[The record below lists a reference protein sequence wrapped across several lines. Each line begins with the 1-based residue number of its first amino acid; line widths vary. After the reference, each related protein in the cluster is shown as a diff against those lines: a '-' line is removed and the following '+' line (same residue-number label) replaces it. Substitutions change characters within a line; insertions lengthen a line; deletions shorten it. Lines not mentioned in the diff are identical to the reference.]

1 MDLSHLISAQRL
13 LGIGFVCLLLGLAVV
28 MPCWQGCD
36 VHAKTIYSYIDEQGN
51 PVFTDAPETIPQ
63 RYRAK
68 VKMHEQRTDEQPVSL
83 SQSVERRLRGQIRT
97 IRSFLPTFRTGIY
110 GLGPR
115 QSEIVTYAGLA
126 TVVLLMVMYL
136 AKSQFT
142 RLLGLGLLVLLGFA
156 VPVLLYVTDDGP
168 SDRLQKATA
177 AAGQAQ
183 DERLKQAS
191 Q

>member
-1 MDLSHLISAQRL
+1 MGLSHLISAQRL
-13 LGIGFVCLLLGLAVV
+13 LGIGVVCLLLGLAAAV
-28 MPCWQGCD
+28 PCWQGCD
-36 VHAKTIYSYIDEQGN
+36 VQAKTIYSYIDEQGN

-68 VKMHEQRTDEQPVSL
+68 VKTHEQRTDEQPVSL

-97 IRSFLPTFRTGIY
+97 IRSLLPTFRTGMY

-126 TVVLLMVMYL
+126 TVVLLMMMYL
-136 AKSQFT
+136 AKGQFT

-156 VPVLLYVTDDGP
+156 VPVLLYVTDEIG
-168 SDRLQKATA
+168 RAHV
-177 AAGQAQ
+177 
-183 DERLKQAS
+183 
-191 Q
+191 